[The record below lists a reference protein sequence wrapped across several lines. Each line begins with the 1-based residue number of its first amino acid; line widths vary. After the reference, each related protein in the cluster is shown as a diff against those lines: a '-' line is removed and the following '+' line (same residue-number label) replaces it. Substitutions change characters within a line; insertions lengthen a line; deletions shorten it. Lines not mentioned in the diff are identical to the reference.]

1 MLEVKVEQK
10 VESHEGRWG
19 WHPCDYQTFRKLKLL
34 HKYYWITVRQFSNW
48 KRWDRKEPQ
57 NRLIRKWTTE
67 EVRLVDGTTASRPL
81 KKVVGEI
88 PEPKYCPFFVYSKYG
103 RLMLTDHKI
112 IENYRN
118 ARYPVPQDMVKPL
131 TLSIQEIDKMLAEVS
146 KYFE

>member
-1 MLEVKVEQK
+1 MNYPLEVKAEQK
-10 VESHEGRWG
+10 VESYEGRWG

-34 HKYYWITVRQFSNW
+34 HKYYWITVRKFSNW
-48 KRWDRKEPQ
+48 KRWDRKDPK
-57 NRLIRKWTTE
+57 NRVIRQWDTDEK
-67 EVRLVDGTTASRPL
+67 GRPYR
-81 KKVVGEI
+81 KVIAEI

-118 ARYPVPQDMVKPL
+118 ARYPVAKDAVKPL
-131 TLSIQEIDKMLAEVS
+131 SLSVAQIDKMLEEVE